1 MLLSVNTSYDD
12 NSVDQLLLD
21 LFENGIYNIEN
32 IFSLNNLLNH
42 QNSKFI
48 LENVLGDYLT
58 GKDIL
63 KPNLNNN
70 IDFSLS
76 IDNKINLNKLII
88 FFRDK
93 DYDRLY
99 GFVDKLANKNTFIS
113 QNLAIKYLQ
122 IYSLYLLWDDKTSVL
137 SILDDNLIVGSD
149 FNEDNIVSNK
159 MEDGS
164 SLQELRV
171 IKTISI
177 PVVVDLPFI
186 LHEIDHTIDLNYN
199 SDDDFAL
206 SLLYYLKGLILN
218 KQNNKK
224 KAIEALTNSLKK
236 NPYNWNAY
244 KEMSSCID
252 RVEEVSILLEYI
264 SKEIQYT
271 LLFEFFQIECWASFF
286 QTSNRNIYIDKLT
299 QLLSIFPTSKYLIIK
314 NASLAF
320 ELKDLVQ
327 SEFLFDSLI
336 QLDPYSIETMDLYS
350 NILYVTGN
358 LPKLKSLLTKA
369 KIINEFSSE
378 CQTISGNFQSLIKNH
393 EKAILH
399 FKRAIKVTSNDS
411 QQKSKLYTLIGH
423 EFIELGNHHAAISSY
438 RRASSLDSRN
448 YAAWMGLGLGYDI
461 LKQYQFSVY
470 YYQKCVSIKMD
481 DYRGWLSLGE
491 CYYKLEKWNQAINAF
506 TRSYENSFTRNKKVI
521 CAEKIINLYLKIDDL
536 NGARNWNIELTL
548 NTTEDDYYI
557 NACKWLCKNA
567 IDNLKNENEARH
579 YWKML
584 KQAGVILEQY
594 MFLDD
599 EKLD

>member
-1 MLLSVNTSYDD
+1 MLLSADTSYDD

-21 LFENGIYNIEN
+21 LFENGVYNIEN
-32 IFSLNNLLNH
+32 FFSLNSLLNH

-48 LENVLGDYLT
+48 LENVLGDYLN
-58 GKDIL
+58 GKDVLI
-63 KPNLNNN
+63 PNLNNN
-70 IDFSLS
+70 IDSSLS
-76 IDNKINLNKLII
+76 INNKINLNKLII
-88 FFRDK
+88 FFKDK

-99 GFVDKLANKNTFIS
+99 GFVDKLANKNIFIS

-149 FNEDNIVSNK
+149 FNDDNVVSNK
-159 MEDGS
+159 MNDDNDGS
-164 SLQELRV
+164 SLQELKV

-206 SLLYYLKGLILN
+206 SLLYYIKGVILN

-286 QTSNRNIYIDKLT
+286 QSSNRNIYIDKLT
-299 QLLSIFPTSKYLIIK
+299 HLLSIFPTSKYLIIK

-369 KIINEFSSE
+369 KIINDFSSE

-393 EKAILH
+393 ENAILH

-448 YAAWMGLGLGYDI
+448 YAAWMGFI
-461 LKQYQFSVY
+461 RFQ
-470 YYQKCVSIKMD
+470 
-481 DYRGWLSLGE
+481 
-491 CYYKLEKWNQAINAF
+491 
-506 TRSYENSFTRNKKVI
+506 
-521 CAEKIINLYLKIDDL
+521 
-536 NGARNWNIELTL
+536 
-548 NTTEDDYYI
+548 
-557 NACKWLCKNA
+557 
-567 IDNLKNENEARH
+567 
-579 YWKML
+579 
-584 KQAGVILEQY
+584 
-594 MFLDD
+594 FLDCWFRYIFI
-599 EKLD
+599 LSTI